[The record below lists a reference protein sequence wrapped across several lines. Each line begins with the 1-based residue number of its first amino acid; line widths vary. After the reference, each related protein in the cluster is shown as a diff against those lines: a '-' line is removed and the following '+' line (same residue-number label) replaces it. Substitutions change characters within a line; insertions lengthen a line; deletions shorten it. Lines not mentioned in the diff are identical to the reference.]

1 MFRYVCFAGG
11 KMYQIRQ
18 YEENGQEMLLHFLEE
33 CLPQSG
39 REFQPDG
46 RHKIY

>member
-1 MFRYVCFAGG
+1 
-11 KMYQIRQ
+11 MYQIRQ
-18 YEENGQEMLLHFLEE
+18 YEENGQELLLHFLEE